1 MNDELS
7 TGELMANIFDMS
19 ARKEMNM
26 LEMKLIDMGVF
37 GEELERE
44 MNLKAYQLQKQRENF
59 LKDFYSGGIV
69 DLIGVTQ

>member
-26 LEMKLIDMGVF
+26 LEMKLISDGVF

-59 LKDFYSGGIV
+59 LKNFYSGGIV

>member
-7 TGELMANIFDMS
+7 TKELMANIFDMS

-37 GEELERE
+37 GDQLEER
-44 MNLKAYQLQKQRENF
+44 MRTKAYQLQKQRENF

>member
-26 LEMKLIDMGVF
+26 LEMKLISDGVF

>member
-59 LKDFYSGGIV
+59 LKNFYSGGIV

>member
-26 LEMKLIDMGVF
+26 LEMKLISDGVF

-44 MNLKAYQLQKQRENF
+44 MNLKAYQLQKQRDNF
-59 LKDFYSGGIV
+59 LKNFYSGGIV

>member
-1 MNDELS
+1 
-7 TGELMANIFDMS
+7 MANIFDMS

>member
-7 TGELMANIFDMS
+7 TGELMANNFDMS

-26 LEMKLIDMGVF
+26 LEMKLISDGVF

>member
-7 TGELMANIFDMS
+7 TEELMANIFDMS

-26 LEMKLIDMGVF
+26 LEMKLISDGVF

>member
-44 MNLKAYQLQKQRENF
+44 MNLKAYQLQKQRDNF

>member
-7 TGELMANIFDMS
+7 TEELMANIFDMS

-37 GEELERE
+37 GDELEQR
-44 MNLKAYQLQKQRENF
+44 MTSRAYELQKEKERIIGGM
-59 LKDFYSGGIV
+59 YSGGIV

>member
-26 LEMKLIDMGVF
+26 LEMKLISDGVF

-44 MNLKAYQLQKQRENF
+44 MNLKAYQLQKQRDNF